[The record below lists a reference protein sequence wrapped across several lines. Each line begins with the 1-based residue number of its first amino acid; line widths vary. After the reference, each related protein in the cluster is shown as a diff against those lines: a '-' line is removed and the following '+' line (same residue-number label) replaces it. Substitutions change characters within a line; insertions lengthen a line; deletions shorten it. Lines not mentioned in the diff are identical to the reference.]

1 MAWCCQ
7 ENVLK
12 KDFDKGRHTQ
22 EKVNK
27 KTSVNGGIPLGH
39 AGGGGGV
46 LLSFMNELCFFFVQF
61 PHYADIFKKSTLCLE
76 KLILVTLLDL
86 SQGRGRVSHP
96 QGRDQPRFEFFG
108 TIQVNVETC
117 KRNQQ
122 YSHRK
127 MSPEHLD
134 QSGPRAQQGGGGG

>member
-39 AGGGGGV
+39 AGGGGGGPT
-46 LLSFMNELCFFFVQF
+46 FV
-61 PHYADIFKKSTLCLE
+61 YE
-76 KLILVTLLDL
+76 
-86 SQGRGRVSHP
+86 
-96 QGRDQPRFEFFG
+96 
-108 TIQVNVETC
+108 
-117 KRNQQ
+117 
-122 YSHRK
+122 
-127 MSPEHLD
+127 
-134 QSGPRAQQGGGGG
+134 